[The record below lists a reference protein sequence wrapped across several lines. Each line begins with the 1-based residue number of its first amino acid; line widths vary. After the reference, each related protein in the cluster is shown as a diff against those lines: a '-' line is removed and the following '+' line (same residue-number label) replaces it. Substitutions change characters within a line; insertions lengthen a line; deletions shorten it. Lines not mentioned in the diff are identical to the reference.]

1 MPENYT
7 NYGTKLNNANETTI
21 LTPPSGGTSLVNG
34 IHISNILP
42 STNLAVSVNLYKG
55 ATSYSI
61 ITSGLVPIQ
70 SSFQVLDVPIP
81 VASGDL
87 IKATASASGLH
98 IVVSTLELT

>member
-1 MPENYT
+1 MSENYT
-7 NYGTKLNNANETTI
+7 NYGTKLNDANETTI

-42 STNLAVSVNLYKG
+42 STNLTVSVNLYKG

-81 VASGDL
+81 VTSGDL